1 LRILIVGC
9 GSIGTRHLRA
19 FKRIKEVEVIACD
32 PREDVSK
39 EVAGNHDLQTQIEAL
54 TVPSIDYLILGCS

>member
-1 LRILIVGC
+1 MRILIVGC

-19 FKRIKEVEVIACD
+19 FKRIKEVEVIPCD
-32 PREDVSK
+32 PRKNASK

-54 TVPSIDYLILGCS
+54 TVPSINCLILGCS